1 MVECVQI
8 KLDNITQDF
17 TVGKETINVIK
28 ECNVAFEPCSFNIIY
43 GPSGS
48 GKSTLLNAL
57 SGIQRPSAGKV
68 TYGDRDI
75 YEMTNRE
82 LAYFRA
88 QQIGIVYQ
96 QNYWI
101 TSLNVVENVAV
112 SLLFSGISRSD
123 AKKRALE
130 ALEKVGVAHLAK
142 KNPQYLSGGEQ
153 QRVAIARAII
163 TNPGYIIADEPTGSL
178 DMQRGD
184 QIMALLQSYQAKLN
198 TTIIL
203 VTHNLE
209 YLPLAHRLIR
219 VQDGVCTQLGRDA
232 IRSTAES
239 IISDM
244 RTRMTNITKAR
255 RS

>member
-1 MVECVQI
+1 
-8 KLDNITQDF
+8 
-17 TVGKETINVIK
+17 
-28 ECNVAFEPCSFNIIY
+28 
-43 GPSGS
+43 
-48 GKSTLLNAL
+48 
-57 SGIQRPSAGKV
+57 
-68 TYGDRDI
+68 
-75 YEMTNRE
+75 
-82 LAYFRA
+82 
-88 QQIGIVYQ
+88 
-96 QNYWI
+96 
-101 TSLNVVENVAV
+101 
-112 SLLFSGISRSD
+112 
-123 AKKRALE
+123 
-130 ALEKVGVAHLAK
+130 
-142 KNPQYLSGGEQ
+142 
-153 QRVAIARAII
+153 
-163 TNPGYIIADEPTGSL
+163 
-178 DMQRGD
+178 MQRGD